1 MKRNII
7 TITDS
12 RVVVVP
18 GEVRMTISEI
28 ADLFGIFYQ
37 TAKKN
42 IRAIEKSGIAIGDY
56 SMGGTVEGGQVY
68 PDYYGLEMII
78 AVAFRVQSTN
88 SEAFRK
94 WVMQKAIKQ
103 QIVRIPVLLTQNA
116 MLN

>member
-1 MKRNII
+1 
-7 TITDS
+7 
-12 RVVVVP
+12 
-18 GEVRMTISEI
+18 MTISEI

-42 IRAIEKSGIAIGDY
+42 IRAIEKSAIADGDY

-78 AVAFRVQSTN
+78 AVAFRVQSVN
-88 SEAFRK
+88 SEAFRQ
-94 WVMQKAIKQ
+94 WVLKKEVKQ
-103 QIVRIPVLLTQNA
+103 EIVRIPVLFMQNA